1 MGTGME
7 FMCVRVY
14 GSELY
19 RTVAWTRVHM
29 GPIYVALILRH
40 SGGAQRNQKG
50 GGRKQRRTKGNDVGS
65 LISRGDRGGNGR
77 VECALSVNLGL
88 LRDLSNLCFP
98 PIIPQH
104 WWCMGGVCN
113 LISRGGAANT

>member
-1 MGTGME
+1 MGTGMK

-50 GGRKQRRTKGNDVGS
+50 GGEETKKDKGQRRWFSHIQGG
-65 LISRGDRGGNGR
+65 SRGQR
-77 VECALSVNLGL
+77 A
-88 LRDLSNLCFP
+88 
-98 PIIPQH
+98 
-104 WWCMGGVCN
+104 GGVCFERKFGS
-113 LISRGGAANT
+113 LARFE

>member
-19 RTVAWTRVHM
+19 RKVAWTRVHM

-40 SGGAQRNQKG
+40 SGGAQRNQQG

-65 LISRGDRGGNGR
+65 LIFRGGSRGQR
-77 VECALSVNLGL
+77 A
-88 LRDLSNLCFP
+88 
-98 PIIPQH
+98 
-104 WWCMGGVCN
+104 GGVCFERKFGS
-113 LISRGGAANT
+113 LARVE